1 MKSLLIIA
9 LLVQLGL
16 STVVTPPPYQLSAQE
31 LIKAY
36 NKVRRN
42 PAGYADLI
50 KAEYLDKGVKGT
62 KGEPTIFSDLE
73 AQLRALKPLPVLVE
87 NLAVDL
93 AAWRHAKW
101 MHDKGVFS
109 HKGENGNMYYD
120 RLALVGKFAGR
131 GWSNEIIA
139 AAGGR
144 PTADSF
150 VRMWMLDL
158 GQSWKGH
165 RGNILSLK
173 RPQIGCGFYMGK
185 AVCVSADPL
194 ILNDNI
200 TDADLAQAG
209 LSRKVNGAGFT
220 GV

>member
-16 STVVTPPPYQLSAQE
+16 SSVVTPSPNQLSAQE

-36 NKVRRN
+36 NKVRVN
-42 PAGYADLI
+42 PVRYADLI

-62 KGEPTIFSDLE
+62 KGEPTIYSDLDK
-73 AQLRALKPLPVLVE
+73 QLRALKPLPPLIE

-101 MHDKGVFS
+101 MADNKVFS
-109 HKGENGNMYYD
+109 HKGENGNMYYN

-139 AAGGR
+139 GGYSN
-144 PTADSF
+144 ADSI
-150 VRMWMLDL
+150 VKMWMLDL
-158 GQSWKGH
+158 GHSWKGH

-173 RPQIGCGFYMGK
+173 RPQIGCGSYSGK
-185 AVCVSADPL
+185 VVCVSADPL
-194 ILNDNI
+194 ILNSNI